1 MVVIDVLNDAGG
13 RELLLNKYGLRK
25 VPVLAKG
32 DQYAMGQML
41 DPFAKLAG
49 LPMPGADGLTPEQ
62 LYKKYEMVFAAGQRY
77 ARQFPAGKFRE
88 RVIPHRE
95 REIRTLCYHV
105 FRIGEAFLET
115 WNGAEYAAKIADNEP
130 PESLVTGEDVARYG
144 ASVWKQ
150 YEAWWSALN
159 DNGSDSDRALSKT
172 LKTYY
177 GDTMAHKVFER
188 VTWHSAQHCRQLI
201 AVLERM
207 EINPDVP
214 LTAADLAGLPL
225 PERLWE

>member
-13 RELLLNKYGLRK
+13 RDLLLNKYGLRK

-32 DQYAMGQML
+32 EQYAFGQML

-49 LPMPGADGLTPEQ
+49 LPMPGASRLSPEA
-62 LYKKYEMVFAAGQRY
+62 LYKKYEMIFSAAQRY
-77 ARQFPAGKFRE
+77 ARQFPPDRFLE

-95 REIRTLCYHV
+95 RVIRTLCYHV

-115 WNGAEYAAKIADNEP
+115 WDGAEYSVKIADNEP
-130 PESLVTGEDVARYG
+130 PDEMKTGDDIARYG
-144 ASVWKQ
+144 AGVWQ
-150 YEAWWSALN
+150 RYETWWQRL
-159 DNGSDSDRALSKT
+159 DDRTLSRV

-177 GDTMAHKVFER
+177 GDTVAHQVFER
-188 VTWHSAQHCRQLI
+188 VTWHSGQHCRQLV

-207 EINPDVP
+207 GIQPDGA
-214 LTAADLAGLPL
+214 LTPADFAGLPM

>member
-1 MVVIDVLNDAGG
+1 MVVVDVLNDAGG
-13 RELLLNKYGLRK
+13 RELLFNTFGIRK

-49 LPMPGADGLTPEQ
+49 LPMPGADRLTPEQ
-62 LYKKYEMVFAAGQRY
+62 LYRKYETVFAAGERL
-77 ARQFPAGKFRE
+77 ARQFPAERFRE

-115 WNGAEYAAKIADNEP
+115 WDGAEYSLKIADNEP
-130 PESLVTGEDVARYG
+130 PEAMRTGDDVARYG
-144 ASVWKQ
+144 ESVWKR
-150 YEAWWSALN
+150 YEAWW
-159 DNGSDSDRALSKT
+159 NGLEDRKLART

-177 GDTMAHKVFER
+177 GDTVAHQVFER
-188 VTWHSAQHCRQLI
+188 VTWHSAQHCRQLA
-201 AVLERM
+201 AVLERIGI
-207 EINPDVP
+207 EPDRP
-214 LTAADLAGLPL
+214 LTPQDLAGLPL

>member
-77 ARQFPAGKFRE
+77 ARQFPADKFRE

-130 PESLVTGEDVARYG
+130 PDAMLSGEDVARYG
-144 ASVWKQ
+144 AGVWKQ

-159 DNGSDSDRALSKT
+159 DSDSDRALSKT

-188 VTWHSAQHCRQLI
+188 VTWHSAQHCRQLV

-207 EINPDVP
+207 EIKPDVP

>member
-32 DQYAMGQML
+32 DQYAFGQML
-41 DPFAKLAG
+41 DPFAKFAG
-49 LPMPGADGLTPEQ
+49 LPMPGADGLSPEQ
-62 LYKKYEMVFAAGQRY
+62 LYKKYEMVFAAAQRF
-77 ARQFPAGKFRE
+77 ARQFPPGRLGE

-95 REIRTLCYHV
+95 RVIRTLCYHV

-115 WNGAEYAAKIADNEP
+115 WDGAEYSVKIADNEP
-130 PESLVTGEDVARYG
+130 PASIQTGDDIARYG
-144 ASVWKQ
+144 ASVWKR
-150 YEAWWSALN
+150 YETWWSGLE
-159 DNGSDSDRALSKT
+159 DRTLSRT

-177 GDTMAHKVFER
+177 GDTIAHKVFER
-188 VTWHSAQHCRQLI
+188 VTWHSAQHCRQLV

-207 EINPDVP
+207 GIKADRP
-214 LTAADLAGLPL
+214 LTAEDLAGLPL

>member
-32 DQYAMGQML
+32 DKYAFGQML
-41 DPFAKLAG
+41 DPFAKFAG
-49 LPMPGADGLTPEQ
+49 LPMPDADRLSPEQ
-62 LYKKYEMVFAAGQRY
+62 LYKKYEMVFAAAQRY
-77 ARQFPAGKFRE
+77 ARQFPAGRFRE

-95 REIRTLCYHV
+95 RVIRTLCYHV

-115 WNGAEYAAKIADNEP
+115 WNGAEYSVKIADNEP
-130 PESLVTGEDVARYG
+130 PDSMQNGDDIARYG

-150 YEAWWSALN
+150 YEAWWSGLE
-159 DNGSDSDRALSKT
+159 DGKLSRV

-177 GDTMAHKVFER
+177 GDTIAHKVFER
-188 VTWHSAQHCRQLI
+188 VTWHSAQHCRQLV
-201 AVLERM
+201 AVMERM
-207 EINPDVP
+207 DIKPDGP
-214 LTAADLAGLPL
+214 LTADDLAGLPM
-225 PERLWE
+225 PERLFE

>member
-1 MVVIDVLNDAGG
+1 MIDVLNDAGG

-62 LYKKYEMVFAAGQRY
+62 LYEKYRIVFTAGQRY
-77 ARQFPAGKFRE
+77 SRQFPLARFRE

-130 PESLVTGEDVARYG
+130 PDAMQSGDDIAQYG
-144 ASVWKQ
+144 ASVWQ
-150 YEAWWSALN
+150 RYQAWWDEL
-159 DNGSDSDRALSKT
+159 DDRTLGHE

-177 GDTMAHKVFER
+177 GDTRAHKLFER

-207 EINPDVP
+207 GIPADGP
-214 LTAADLAGLPL
+214 LTTADLVGLPL

>member
-1 MVVIDVLNDAGG
+1 MVVIDVLNDAAG
-13 RELLLNKYGLRK
+13 RELLLSRYGLRK

-32 DQYAMGQML
+32 DQYAIGQML

-49 LPMPGADGLTPEQ
+49 LPMPDADRLSPEQ
-62 LYKKYEMVFAAGQRY
+62 LYRKYELVFAAGQRY
-77 ARQFPAGKFRE
+77 ARQFPAARFRE
-88 RVIPHRE
+88 LVIPHRE
-95 REIRTLCYHV
+95 RQIRTLCFHV

-115 WNGAEYAAKIADNEP
+115 WNGAEYWMKIADNEP
-130 PESLVTGEDVARYG
+130 PDMMVTGDDVARYG
-144 ASVWKQ
+144 ASVWER
-150 YEAWWSALN
+150 YVAWWSGLE
-159 DNGSDSDRALSKT
+159 DRSLAPV

-177 GDTMAHKVFER
+177 GDTVAHKLFER

-207 EINPDVP
+207 EIKPDGP
-214 LTAADLAGLPL
+214 LTAEDLAGLPL

>member
-13 RELLLNKYGLRK
+13 RELLFEKYGLRK

-32 DQYAMGQML
+32 DKYAFGQML
-41 DPFAKLAG
+41 EPFAKFAG
-49 LPMPGADGLTPEQ
+49 LSIPGADGLSPAE
-62 LYKKYEMVFAAGQRY
+62 LYGKYQMVFAAGQRF
-77 ARQFPAGKFRE
+77 ARQFPAERFRE

-95 REIRTLCYHV
+95 RPVRTLCYHV

-115 WNGAEYAAKIADNEP
+115 WNGAEYSVKIADNEP
-130 PESLVTGEDVARYG
+130 PESMQTGDDIARYG
-144 ASVWKQ
+144 ADVWKR
-150 YEAWWSALN
+150 YEAWWN
-159 DNGSDSDRALSKT
+159 DLDDRSLSRV

-177 GDTMAHKVFER
+177 GDTGAHKVFER
-188 VTWHSAQHCRQLI
+188 VTWHSAQHCRQLA

-207 EINPDVP
+207 GIQPDRP
-214 LTAADLAGLPL
+214 LAAADLEGLPL

>member
-13 RELLLNKYGLRK
+13 RELLQNKYGLRR

-41 DPFAKLAG
+41 EPFAKLAG
-49 LPMPGADGLTPEQ
+49 VSMDGSQQLSPEQ
-62 LYKKYEMVFAAGQRY
+62 LYKKYEMIFAAAQRFV
-77 ARQFPAGKFRE
+77 RQLPAECMHERVIANRE
-88 RVIPHRE
+88 RV
-95 REIRTLCYHV
+95 IRTLCYHI

-115 WNGAEYAAKIADNEP
+115 WEGAEYSQKIADNEP
-130 PESLVTGEDVARYG
+130 PEAMQAADIAQYG
-144 ASVWKQ
+144 ASVWKR
-150 YEAWWSALN
+150 YEAWWKSV
-159 DNGSDSDRALSKT
+159 DDRSLSRV

-177 GDTMAHKVFER
+177 GDTVAHRVFER
-188 VTWHSAQHCRQLI
+188 CTWHSAQHCRHLM
-201 AVLERM
+201 AVLERLG
-207 EINPDVP
+207 IPIDGP

>member
-13 RELLLNKYGLRK
+13 RELLFNKYGLRK

-32 DQYAMGQML
+32 DKTAIGQML
-41 DPFAKLAG
+41 DPFAELAG
-49 LPMPGADGLTPEQ
+49 LPMPGTNRLSPEQ

-77 ARQFPAGKFRE
+77 ARQFPAERFRE

-95 REIRTLCYHV
+95 RVIRTLCYHV

-115 WNGAEYAAKIADNEP
+115 WAGAEYAAKIADNEP
-130 PESLVTGEDVARYG
+130 PDNMQTGDDIARYG
-144 ASVWKQ
+144 AGVWKR
-150 YEAWWSALN
+150 YETWWNEL
-159 DNGSDSDRALSKT
+159 DDRTLSKV

-177 GDTMAHKVFER
+177 GDTPAHKVFER

-207 EINPDVP
+207 DIKPDQP
-214 LTAADLAGLPL
+214 LTPADLAGLPL